1 MTIFIWKK
9 LPRIYGIY
17 TVTLMLLY
25 LSRIG
30 SPQPLVSM
38 ARYVIEIFPAF
49 LVLADWGRRPMIQRV
64 ILYLSWL
71 GLLFFAAQFAIWG
84 WVG

>member
-1 MTIFIWKK
+1 V
-9 LPRIYGIY
+9 YA
-17 TVTLMLLY
+17 VTLMLLF
-25 LSRIG
+25 LTRLG

-49 LVLADWGRRPMIQRV
+49 LVLAAWGRRPGINRL

-71 GLLFFAAQFAIWG
+71 GLLFFSAQFAIWG